1 MARETRTIL
10 RDLGLR
16 VRELRRHAGLTQ
28 EQAAERLGMLAP
40 NYARIEQGR
49 ANVTV
54 DTLVR
59 VSNALDVPLLELF
72 RAPRNRTVRPG
83 RPPSTKKGSG

>member
-1 MARETRTIL
+1 M
-10 RDLGLR
+10 
-16 VRELRRHAGLTQ
+16 TQ
-28 EQAAERLGMLAP
+28 ETMAEALGMLAP

-59 VSNALDVPLLELF
+59 IGQALEVSLLELF
-72 RAPRNRTVRPG
+72 RAPRSRKVKTG
-83 RPPSTKKGSG
+83 RPPKKRVGQRR